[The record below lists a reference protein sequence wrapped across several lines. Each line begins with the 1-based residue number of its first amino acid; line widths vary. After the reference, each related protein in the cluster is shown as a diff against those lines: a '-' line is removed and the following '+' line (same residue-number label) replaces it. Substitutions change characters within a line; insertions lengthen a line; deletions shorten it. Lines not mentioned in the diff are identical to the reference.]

1 MQATAFQPPVRLNH
15 NVQHLRDMRVLEVLR
30 LQGNRITALAS
41 LDSPVDLPRLRS
53 LWLRETDGGANPLC
67 ERTSGDY
74 RTSVCSKFPRLRC
87 VDGHYFTDEG
97 ANPRRISDNG
107 DEELVLPKSV
117 PWATESYFV
126 SSLFDTNKVGYAR
139 SEANLQSVMYESSA
153 LVSSARDRLLD
164 TREPT

>member
-1 MQATAFQPPVRLNH
+1 M
-15 NVQHLRDMRVLEVLR
+15 
-30 LQGNRITALAS
+30 
-41 LDSPVDLPRLRS
+41 
-53 LWLRETDGGANPLC
+53 
-67 ERTSGDY
+67 
-74 RTSVCSKFPRLRC
+74 CSKFPRLRC

-117 PWATESYFV
+117 PWVTESYFV
-126 SSLFDTNKVGYAR
+126 SSLFDTSKVGYA
-139 SEANLQSVMYESSA
+139 SEANLQSVLYESSA